1 MFKVTLSSLSAA
13 SVLFAGT
20 AAFAQDDAM
29 PQGGSSFQPHTGEPL
44 VYGKKYQPVDK
55 RSDMFLEVNP
65 LRLINRGLGFE
76 FEMRMAEH
84 VSAGADL
91 EYRSA
96 DLYESG
102 ETKGTSQYFGI
113 APKIRVYPMESMSG
127 VFFGFKVFL
136 GQLTTEI
143 KNPDKDYDK
152 GVFQIAPTVH
162 AGYRFTSFGGFAFAV
177 YVGGGINLPKLEIKD
192 GDIAD
197 NDKSKDA
204 RSKLEKENGT
214 FRPDFGLTVG
224 IAL

>member
-1 MFKVTLSSLSAA
+1 MFKVTISSLCAA
-13 SVLFAGT
+13 SALFLGA

-44 VYGKKYQPVDK
+44 FYGKKYQPVDK
-55 RSDMFLEVNP
+55 HSDMFLEVNP

-76 FEMRMAEH
+76 FEMRMTEH
-84 VSAGADL
+84 LSAGADL

-102 ETKGTSQYFGI
+102 ETKGTTQYFGV

-127 VFFGFKVFL
+127 VFFGFKLYL

-143 KNPDKDYDK
+143 KDPDKDFEK
-152 GVFQIAPTVH
+152 GLFQAAPSVH
-162 AGYRFTSFGGFAFAV
+162 VGYRFTNFGGFAFAI
-177 YVGGGINLPKLEIKD
+177 YVGGGINIPKLEIKD
-192 GDIAD
+192 DEIAD
-197 NDKSKDA
+197 NTKSKDA